1 MKKTEFIEE
10 LKKIGINPNQE
21 QLNQLD
27 IYYNFLIKSNKNIN
41 LTNIVEEEAVYLKHF
56 YDSLTIVK
64 IIDLNQIKTLC
75 DVGSGAGFPG
85 VVLKI
90 FFPHLEIILVD
101 SLNKRVKFLNELIE
115 LLKLSNIKA
124 IHQRMEVY
132 SLEKKEYFDII
143 TARAVAKIRTL
154 NEISVLA
161 LKTNGKLIYLKS
173 NLDLEIEN
181 IQHNLKKL
189 GLIFLKKEEF
199 CLPIENSLRTLICFQ
214 KKCSTRKEFPRKFKE
229 IKDKQL

>member
-115 LLKLSNIKA
+115 LVKIIK
-124 IHQRMEVY
+124 H
-132 SLEKKEYFDII
+132 
-143 TARAVAKIRTL
+143 
-154 NEISVLA
+154 
-161 LKTNGKLIYLKS
+161 
-173 NLDLEIEN
+173 
-181 IQHNLKKL
+181 
-189 GLIFLKKEEF
+189 
-199 CLPIENSLRTLICFQ
+199 
-214 KKCSTRKEFPRKFKE
+214 
-229 IKDKQL
+229 

>member
-1 MKKTEFIEE
+1 MKKTEFIDE

-143 TARAVAKIRTL
+143 TARAVAKIRML

-161 LKTNGKLIYLKS
+161 LKINGKLIYLKS

-181 IQHNLKKL
+181 IQPNLKKL
-189 GLIFLKKEEF
+189 GLLFLKKEEF
-199 CLPIENSLRTLICFQ
+199 YLPIENSLRTLICFQ
-214 KKCSTRKEFPRKFKE
+214 KKFSTRKEFPRKFKE
-229 IKDKQL
+229 IKDKPL